1 MITHQNHIVSDL
13 LVLPLLFLIAM
24 AAWSATFLTKP
35 LHDR

>member
-13 LVLPLLFLIAM
+13 LILPLLLLVAL
-24 AAWSATFLTKP
+24 AAWSATFLSKP